1 MGRKAAKEMQRTSA
15 TSRQA
20 GFTLLEL
27 IVGLTVGSILLTAV
41 YATFVGVSQTQQR
54 VERVLDSTASWRYLT
69 ERLREDLNRIA
80 AGTSFTGTVRGF
92 EALFIHADGG
102 QPLPLKYEIEDSAIT
117 RSAGNIVSTI
127 ELPAEFQPAVFIYQI
142 GDQWNG
148 SAEESPLGFG
158 IRVATPQGQ
167 TSRTFALEF
176 NPQSGQPQG

>member
-1 MGRKAAKEMQRTSA
+1 MQRTSA

-92 EALFIHADGG
+92 EALDR
-102 QPLPLKYEIEDSAIT
+102 KS
-117 RSAGNIVSTI
+117 V
-127 ELPAEFQPAVFIYQI
+127 V
-142 GDQWNG
+142 
-148 SAEESPLGFG
+148 
-158 IRVATPQGQ
+158 
-167 TSRTFALEF
+167 
-176 NPQSGQPQG
+176 